1 MVVPPARVVD
11 TLSSPG
17 KRPSTTPDAANDP
30 RICAIK
36 RRVARIH
43 PIAPIKAMPSVTA
56 GLKSPPDTRKNT
68 QAFTARLKPNAS
80 AMYESEAVLGACEI
94 PPSPPSLAS
103 DVPPPRSPAVAALA
117 T

>member
-1 MVVPPARVVD
+1 MKMR
-11 TLSSPG
+11 L
-17 KRPSTTPDAANDP
+17 
-30 RICAIK
+30 
-36 RRVARIH
+36 ARIH
-43 PIAPIKAMPSVTA
+43 PTEPISAMPSVTA

-103 DVPPPRSPAVAALA
+103 ELPPPRSPAVAALA